1 MNKIEIRDL
10 ISDGENV
17 LWQGKP
23 SLVSYVLGRIFSIGS
38 VPSVFWMSYIFYR
51 FGTWVQES
59 GMKTAY
65 LIAAIL
71 MYLFTTWP
79 CWLYVGYVFS
89 EIFAYGN
96 IEYVVTNLGVYA
108 SGGVLK
114 YSCKRCN
121 FSDLQDDVKIRH
133 GLFDF
138 LFDTGNVALR
148 MSYVAEHKGDAWTE
162 NEKAY
167 GITIRSVKDFHE
179 VYDLTKSLGWNT
191 YLNGKDCNVI
201 KPDEPQDGQ
210 KADNV
215 RQEEWDWRQ

>member
-1 MNKIEIRDL
+1 M
-10 ISDGENV
+10 G
-17 LWQGKP
+17 
-23 SLVSYVLGRIFSIGS
+23 LGFRS
-38 VPSVFWMSYIFYR
+38 
-51 FGTWVQES
+51 
-59 GMKTAY
+59 
-65 LIAAIL
+65 
-71 MYLFTTWP
+71 
-79 CWLYVGYVFS
+79 
-89 EIFAYGN
+89 
-96 IEYVVTNLGVYA
+96 
-108 SGGVLK
+108 
-114 YSCKRCN
+114 

>member
-1 MNKIEIRDL
+1 
-10 ISDGENV
+10 
-17 LWQGKP
+17 
-23 SLVSYVLGRIFSIGS
+23 
-38 VPSVFWMSYIFYR
+38 
-51 FGTWVQES
+51 
-59 GMKTAY
+59 
-65 LIAAIL
+65 
-71 MYLFTTWP
+71 
-79 CWLYVGYVFS
+79 
-89 EIFAYGN
+89 
-96 IEYVVTNLGVYA
+96 
-108 SGGVLK
+108 
-114 YSCKRCN
+114 
-121 FSDLQDDVKIRH
+121 
-133 GLFDF
+133 
-138 LFDTGNVALR
+138 